1 MLTPDEAWRLI
12 RSIPAD
18 TVAGL
23 RDRALIGVM
32 IYTFARISAA
42 LKMDV
47 KDVYPKQESLWVRLR
62 EKGGKHHEMPC
73 QHNLKLWQEIA
84 AQAITFSLWEDG
96 TERTRLPS
104 HRRCRRAR

>member
-1 MLTPDEAWRLI
+1 MLTPDEARRLI

-73 QHNLKLWQEIA
+73 QHNLKRGGRPQGREGL
-84 AQAITFSLWEDG
+84 
-96 TERTRLPS
+96 LPS
-104 HRRCRRAR
+104 SGLWIEKQRS